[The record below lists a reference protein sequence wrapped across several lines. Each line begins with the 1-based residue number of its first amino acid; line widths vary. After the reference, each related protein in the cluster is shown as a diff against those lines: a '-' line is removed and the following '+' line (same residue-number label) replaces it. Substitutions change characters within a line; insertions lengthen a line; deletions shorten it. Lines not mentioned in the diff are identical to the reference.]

1 MLLCLF
7 SFLSASF
14 YVIFARM
21 TNARQNLILRGLRT
35 DEIREQQTR
44 RGLTQQELDFIGEI
58 TYSDEVFKDMNC
70 QDEVNCTECSICL
83 GKFNAMEAV
92 RFLPPPC
99 CHCFHVTCIDE
110 WFKQKTSCPNC
121 KRDIKQIIMG
131 GDGTDEEIHNDNQRT
146 IRISRSDIQ
155 AMQMLF
161 TRINQTPVSRG
172 LVELRRIINRGG
184 NNNTNNNNNNNNRSS
199 IYFAQIP
206 QEEV

>member
-1 MLLCLF
+1 M
-7 SFLSASF
+7 A
-14 YVIFARM
+14 
-21 TNARQNLILRGLRT
+21 NARQNLILRGLRT
-35 DEIREQQTR
+35 DGIREQQIR
-44 RGLTQQELDFIGEI
+44 RGLNQQELDFIGEI
-58 TYSDEVFKDMNC
+58 TYSDDVFKDMNC

-92 RFLPPPC
+92 RLLPPPC

-121 KRDIKQIIMG
+121 KRDIKQILMG

-146 IRISRSDIQ
+146 IRISRNDIQ

-184 NNNTNNNNNNNNRSS
+184 NNNNNDNNNNNRSD
-199 IYFAQIP
+199 INFAQIP
-206 QEEV
+206 QDEV